1 MAKPTCKQMNAAK
14 LQIEHTQEWK
24 WAKNWIS
31 VLNRPDNCRPQ
42 CSQQKQVMNFTELS
56 RQK

>member
-1 MAKPTCKQMNAAK
+1 MNATK

-42 CSQQKQVMNFTELS
+42 CSQQKQVMNFTELN
-56 RQK
+56 RQN